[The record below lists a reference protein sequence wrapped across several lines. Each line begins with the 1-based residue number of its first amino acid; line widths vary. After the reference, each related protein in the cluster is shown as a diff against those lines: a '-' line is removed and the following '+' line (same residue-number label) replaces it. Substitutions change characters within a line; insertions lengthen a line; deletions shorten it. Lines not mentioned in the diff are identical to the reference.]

1 MALPLII
8 GASGSSSAPPFIS
21 SASALIRPFPTKGT
35 SPASSPLIRPFPSKP
50 GPQWP
55 DWINISSPGFG
66 SKLTSAG
73 LLNERQRPIEDAL
86 RTVAGDTRKMGPVY
100 GPTTL
105 GGRVDII
112 EQIGTYLYIRAL
124 LCLGEIEQ
132 ISSIKINDTSYL
144 TGDPTSDPDYKGDWE
159 DSATWTAL
167 GGLPYSASVGEIFLY
182 GSAYYECTTAVSITA
197 YTGSYNP
204 TSVYAA
210 YFAQL
215 ITSTS
220 VNTYTGTTTQTADP
234 LLAAAGGALTT

>member
-1 MALPLII
+1 MAIPLII

-73 LLNERQRPIEDAL
+73 LLNERQQPIEDAL

-132 ISSIKINDTSYL
+132 ISSIKITKG
-144 TGDPTSDPDYKGDWE
+144 TGKTRRLGPP
-159 DSATWTAL
+159 SAVCPIALQLAKFSFTAL
-167 GGLPYSASVGEIFLY
+167 PITNAPRPYPS
-182 GSAYYECTTAVSITA
+182 
-197 YTGSYNP
+197 P
-204 TSVYAA
+204 
-210 YFAQL
+210 L
-215 ITSTS
+215 I
-220 VNTYTGTTTQTADP
+220 P
-234 LLAAAGGALTT
+234 ALTIRPVSMRPILRS